1 MDTIFLILLLIID
14 ILLLW
19 WWLNRK
25 LGTEESYH
33 SYSLYVYNADG
44 SFKRVEGIPDLL
56 SVVENAEAQFGEG
69 AQKII
74 VSENGMMK
82 RLFTRQD
89 YETGLCVW

>member
-1 MDTIFLILLLIID
+1 MDTIFLILLFIID
-14 ILLLW
+14 MLLLW

-25 LGTEESYH
+25 LNSEESYH
-33 SYSLYVYNADG
+33 SYSLYVYNTDG
-44 SFKRVEGIPDLL
+44 SFKRVEGIPDLF
-56 SVVENAEAQFGEG
+56 SVVESAEEHFGDG

-89 YETGLCVW
+89 YETGLCIW

>member
-1 MDTIFLILLLIID
+1 MSTIVLILLFIVD

-25 LGTEESYH
+25 LDNGESYH
-33 SYSLYVYNADG
+33 SYNLHVYSADG
-44 SFKRVEGIPDLL
+44 SFRRVEGIPDLF
-56 SVVENAEAQFGEG
+56 SVIESAEECFGDG